1 MKSKVLLILVLL
13 FTLGCSD
20 SNDPDPEG
28 CEKGTVISQERYS
41 NAPSDELT
49 LNSLDIENDCLKI
62 NFSASGCNGESW
74 KIELIDSG
82 SIKESDPPQR
92 DLRLSLDNDE
102 LCEAYITRELSFNIK
117 ELKVE
122 GGRVWLNLSN
132 SEDRILYEY

>member
-1 MKSKVLLILVLL
+1 MKSKALLILVLL
-13 FTLGCSD
+13 FTMGCTD
-20 SNDPDPEG
+20 SNDPDPQG
-28 CEKGTVISQERYS
+28 CDLGTVISQS
-41 NAPSDELT
+41 LFINAPSDELT

-62 NFSASGCNGESW
+62 NFSASGCNGDSW

-92 DLRLSLDNDE
+92 DLRLSLDNG
-102 LCEAYITRELSFNIK
+102 EAFITRELSFNIK

-132 SEDRILYEY
+132 SGDRILYEY